1 MKRMKLAAGVAVL
14 ALTLMSCSSDSGS
27 DTTAAAEVAEETVAA
42 EESVAETA
50 AAEEAADSVA
60 AETVA
65 ADTVATEAAAAKMI
79 DNCEVTGEAGSIT
92 LQTVKPGELNLVT
105 SLPAPGWFNG
115 EDPSEVKD
123 GHEYCMAA
131 EIAHR
136 AGLDKVVLTS
146 VNFDQL
152 VAGVVKDYDL
162 GLAETSITEARKQ
175 VIDFTAPY
183 FGSDIGLLVG
193 AEKAA
198 TFVDTA
204 SLKDAVIGVQQDTTG
219 AAFIQEKLAG
229 KVKEIKVLPDSAT
242 LFTALTAGQ
251 IDIAATDTSIVQE
264 QEKKEAGKSK
274 VVGQFKTGESYG
286 GILPKG
292 SVNKAEF
299 DKAIAAMIEDGT
311 FARLGT
317 KYLSG
322 DPASVPVF
330 EV

>member
-14 ALTLMSCSSDSGS
+14 ALTLISCSSDSGS
-27 DTTAAAEVAEETVAA
+27 DTTAAAEVST
-42 EESVAETA
+42 ETA
-50 AAEEAADSVA
+50 AAETTAEATD
-60 AETVA
+60 TVA
-65 ADTVATEAAAAKMI
+65 ADTEAAAATETTVAMATAKMI

-92 LQTVKPGELNLVT
+92 IQTVKPGELNLVT

-115 EDPSEVKD
+115 EDPAAVKD
-123 GHEYCMAA
+123 GYEYCMAA

-136 AGLDKVVLTS
+136 AGLEKVVLTN

-162 GLAETSITEARKQ
+162 GLAETSITDARKQ

-183 FGSDIGLLVG
+183 FGSDIGLLAEAAKG
-193 AEKAA
+193 AA
-198 TFVDTA
+198 FVDTA

-219 AAFIQEKLAG
+219 SAFIQEKLAG

-292 SVNKAEF
+292 SANKAEF

-311 FARLGT
+311 FAKLGT